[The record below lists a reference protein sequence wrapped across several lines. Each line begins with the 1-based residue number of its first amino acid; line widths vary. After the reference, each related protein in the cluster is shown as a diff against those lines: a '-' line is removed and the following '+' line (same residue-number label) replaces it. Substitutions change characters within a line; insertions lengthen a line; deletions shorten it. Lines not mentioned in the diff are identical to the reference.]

1 MDQAMGSFHHRGV
14 QQITWRKPMS
24 QEEGGWE
31 YSMLAT
37 AMGEA
42 GFEEIRVCIKRSQNT
57 VAQYIVTQPILDP
70 CERYIRSTGAW
81 VSWRWWDQEGI
92 DLVGER
98 QRAAAESGGEEE
110 KYGEGEA

>member
-1 MDQAMGSFHHRGV
+1 
-14 QQITWRKPMS
+14 MS

-57 VAQYIVTQPILDP
+57 VAQYIVTQPILDL
-70 CERYIRSTGAW
+70 CE
-81 VSWRWWDQEGI
+81 
-92 DLVGER
+92 
-98 QRAAAESGGEEE
+98 
-110 KYGEGEA
+110 